1 MRNVAGGSISVEKP
15 QSVMERLWK
24 APPGQ
29 RRDILLYHDLVFFCS
44 FSPILIDQLT
54 SCNATFKITFSIIFS
69 FDILIRAPLVL
80 IVLYVSIILLHIV
93 IHFMY
98 SFSVGVSPFVEW
110 ICRKEQRWF
119 RQHCQ
124 AEEKKYFHQMNMCPG
139 LCPSSWE
146 HSICP

>member
-1 MRNVAGGSISVEKP
+1 
-15 QSVMERLWK
+15 MERLWK

-29 RRDILLYHDLVFFCS
+29 RRDILFYYDLVLFCS

-54 SCNATFKITFSIIFS
+54 SCNTTFKITFLVTFS
-69 FDILIRAPLVL
+69 FDFLIRAPLVL
-80 IVLYVSIILLHIV
+80 IVLHVSIILLHIV

-110 ICRKEQRWF
+110 ICRREQRWF

-124 AEEKKYFHQMNMCPG
+124 GEEKKYFHQINMYTR
-139 LCPSSWE
+139 LSPS
-146 HSICP
+146 